1 MRKVDPAEITRRV
14 REAVEILDLTGLEKR
29 KPGQLSGGQRQRVA
43 MGRCIVRNPKL
54 FLFDE
59 PLSNLDA
66 KLRAQTRIEIRKLH
80 ERLEGDVDLRHPR
93 SGRGDDDGRPHR
105 PARPRHACSRSAR
118 RRSFTCIRATAL
130 SASFLGS
137 PEMNFFRGTLA
148 DSSGSPSARWRA
160 ELELPAATG
169 VGGRLD
175 DAIGSR
181 REVEI
186 GVRPEHM
193 ERVAPGSPGRL
204 DLTAGVVEWLG
215 HEAYLFCDAPGR
227 QIAILAPGEGD
238 LPRLGEAVAVRP
250 VVNRWHAFDAVTGD
264 NLML

>member
-1 MRKVDPAEITRRV
+1 MNLFRGRLA
-14 REAVEILDLTGLEKR
+14 A
-29 KPGQLSGGQRQRVA
+29 SGGS
-43 MGRCIVRNPKL
+43 L
-54 FLFDE
+54 
-59 PLSNLDA
+59 
-66 KLRAQTRIEIRKLH
+66 
-80 ERLEGDVDLRHPR
+80 RLEG
-93 SGRGDDDGRPHR
+93 
-105 PARPRHACSRSAR
+105 AQ
-118 RRSFTCIRATAL
+118 SF
-130 SASFLGS
+130 
-137 PEMNFFRGTLA
+137 
-148 DSSGSPSARWRA
+148 D
-160 ELELPAATG
+160 LPAGTG
-169 VGGRLD
+169 IDGRLD

-186 GVRPEHM
+186 GIRPEHM
-193 ERVAPGSPGRL
+193 ERVAPGSPGSL